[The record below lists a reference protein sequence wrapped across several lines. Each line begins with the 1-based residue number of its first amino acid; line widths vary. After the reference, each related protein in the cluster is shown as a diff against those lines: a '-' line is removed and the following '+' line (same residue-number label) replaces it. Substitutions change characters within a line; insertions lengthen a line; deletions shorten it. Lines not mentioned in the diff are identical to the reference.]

1 MLYNL
6 HVQTRLDFIAS
17 DVPLFKKLYLWCLRG
32 LYHLYVLKNVKNTH
46 GWLILLVKFRI
57 QLETFFK
64 YHSSMGVF
72 HVFKIA
78 QMDSNR
84 AKRLICSLAIKVH
97 DGDFII
103 TTVARRLRLAFNK
116 AKKLFQHKWWREK
129 SSFAFWNLASNDK
142 S

>member
-6 HVQTRLDFIAS
+6 HVQMRLDFIAG
-17 DVPLFKKLYLWCLRG
+17 DVPLFKKLYLWCFAWFVPFVRF
-32 LYHLYVLKNVKNTH
+32 KNVKNTH

-103 TTVARRLRLAFNK
+103 TTVARRPRLAFNK
-116 AKKLFQHKWWREK
+116 AKKLFQRKWRREK